1 MVSSRARDR
10 SRWAIEKLSLAG
22 LEWPAFCDQVVSC
35 LRRGIGF
42 DGWCFAQ
49 TDPETLLPARAAADN
64 SPVMG
69 RQQRFWQLE
78 HQAPDVNDL
87 ASLASGDE
95 PARALS
101 LSTGGD
107 LARSRRWDEIMRPAG
122 AGDELRAALV
132 AGGYCWGSLSLYRA
146 SDDRRYSG
154 DDVRY
159 VAQVL
164 RPAAEGVR
172 GTWAA
177 RLPGCCRPEEGPGTV
192 VATAD
197 GTLLTA
203 TKQARRLLARLDHAP
218 QGGHGRTIMY
228 AVTTRVASLASA
240 GAAEPAAS
248 VRTRT
253 SDGYWLDIHA
263 SPLDRAVPGCD
274 IAVTL
279 QAAVPS
285 RISPLLMAAHALS
298 ARERQIARLIL
309 DGRAPA
315 EIART
320 LHISLNTAKDHSKA
334 VFRKTGTHSR
344 SELTRCLT
352 GQP

>member
-1 MVSSRARDR
+1 
-10 SRWAIEKLSLAG
+10 
-22 LEWPAFCDQVVSC
+22 VVGC
-35 LRRGIGF
+35 LQRGVGF

-49 TDPETLLPARAAADN
+49 TDPETLLPARGAAGN
-64 SPVMG
+64 SPAVG

-78 HQAPDVNDL
+78 YQALDVNEL
-87 ASLASGDE
+87 ASLAFGDE

-101 LSTGGD
+101 MSTGGD

-132 AGGYCWGSLSLYRA
+132 IGGYCWGSLSLYRA
-146 SDDRRYSG
+146 SADRRYSG

-164 RPAAEGVR
+164 RPAAAGVR

-177 RLPGCCRPEEGPGTV
+177 GLPGCSHPEEGPGTV
-192 VATAD
+192 VVSAD

-203 TKQARRLLARLDHAP
+203 TRQARRWLARLDHAP
-218 QGGHGRTIMY
+218 QGSHWQTILY
-228 AVTTRVASLASA
+228 AVTARVASRASA

-253 SDGYWLDIHA
+253 GDGCWLDVHA

-279 QAAVPS
+279 QAAAPS

-298 ARERQIARLIL
+298 ARERQIARLLL
-309 DGRAPA
+309 DGRSSA

-334 VFRKTGTHSR
+334 IFRKTGTHSR
-344 SELTRCLT
+344 SELTRCLN